1 MAIKLNGRTWWFSIF
16 TKLLAMFFIV
26 VLPVYALA
34 LQMNDLGAKIVRD
47 EVSNSLRSQLH
58 FYSNSLNKEI
68 DRMIRL
74 QREYVNDNDL
84 ISLSVIAEGL
94 SFYER
99 SSLMKQFQQKLK
111 LMKSSGIYVQKASAY
126 IPPINRAISTEDLSE
141 NISVEVVEQL
151 KLAREMP
158 HNSPLYYV
166 NGALFLREFYPS
178 LPVSPLRDPLFVVE
192 TEVSVSQLEQFLQ
205 QIAGSKGG
213 AALVNENWMI
223 SSSQNQQ
230 EMAPIA
236 DKVRD
241 WVKSKGIE
249 AQGINSI
256 LLDKQTYITAYEYS
270 PEMDTTLIVYV
281 PEAEVLGPLNTYK
294 SFIILMSIVTIVL
307 IVIVSYW
314 VYQVI
319 HKPLSKMVRAF
330 RNVESGNLSVSLYH
344 KSRDEFSYLYVQ
356 FNEMTSKLKTLVY
369 EVYEQ
374 KLQSQ
379 QAELNQLQSQINP
392 HFLYNSLYLLYR
404 MTKAEDYEN
413 SLKFTKY
420 LGDYFRYI
428 TKKTGDD
435 VRLEEEW
442 HHVRMYMEI
451 QNVRFSN
458 RVEVTVDEMPESL
471 KAIMV
476 PRLILQPLVEN
487 AYNYGLEHTIT
498 GGRLSV
504 TLEFIDLETKDH
516 SELRIV
522 IEDNGAG
529 IPEAEL
535 AQWASRLASRKVNAE
550 VSGIINVHRRLQ
562 LKFGESS
569 GLTLSAGTHGGLKV
583 VMNIQIEKGQEEPY
597 AALNASR

>member
-34 LQMNDLGAKIVRD
+34 LQMNDLGSGIVRD

-58 FYSNSLNKEI
+58 FYNNTFTKEM
-68 DRMIRL
+68 DRIIRL

-84 ISLSVIAEGL
+84 TSLSVIAEGL
-94 SFYER
+94 TFYER
-99 SSLMKQFQQKLK
+99 SEMMKQFQRKLD

-126 IPPINRAISTEDLSE
+126 IPPIRRVISTEELSDT
-141 NISVEVVEQL
+141 ISTEVVENL
-151 KLAREMP
+151 KQAREMP
-158 HNSPLYYV
+158 HNSPLYYADGV
-166 NGALFLREFYPS
+166 LLLREFYPS
-178 LPVSPLRDPLFVVE
+178 LPASPLRDPLFVLE
-192 TEVSVSQLEQFLQ
+192 TEVSVSQLQQFLQ
-205 QIAGSKGG
+205 QIAGAKGE
-213 AALVNENWMI
+213 AALINDGWII
-223 SSSQNQQ
+223 SSSDSQYEQ
-230 EMAPIA
+230 EPIA
-236 DKVRD
+236 AKVRE
-241 WVKSKGIE
+241 WVKGKGNA
-249 AQGINSI
+249 AQGIESI
-256 LLDKQTYITAYEYS
+256 ELNKQTYITAYEYS

-281 PEAEVLGPLNTYK
+281 PEVEVLGPLNKYK
-294 SFIILMSIVTIVL
+294 SFIIVMSIVTAVL

-319 HKPLSKMVRAF
+319 HKPLTKMVRAF
-330 RNVESGNLSVSLYH
+330 RKVESGNLSVSLHH

-356 FNEMTSKLKTLVY
+356 FNEMTSKLNTLVY

-374 KLQSQ
+374 KLQTQ

-458 RVEVTVDEMPESL
+458 RVEVMIGDLPEAARSV
-471 KAIMV
+471 MV

-487 AYNYGLEHTIT
+487 AYNYGLEHTT
-498 GGRLSV
+498 SDGLLAV
-504 TLEFIDLETKDH
+504 TLEQDVN
-516 SELRIV
+516 ELRIF
-522 IEDNGAG
+522 IEDNGTG
-529 IPEAEL
+529 MPEAEL
-535 AQWASRLASRKVNAE
+535 TQWASRLASRKVNAE
-550 VSGIINVHRRLQ
+550 VSGIMNVHRRLQ
-562 LKFGESS
+562 LKFGEDS
-569 GLTLSAGTHGGLKV
+569 GLILAAGAAGGLKV
-583 VMNIQIEKGQEEPY
+583 VMKIRNGKAEGETY
-597 AALNASR
+597 ATLNAGR